1 MAEEQHFIIRPACA
15 ADIEPIIR
23 LDAAVTAT
31 PKPAYWEALFKDCQS
46 RRKQHFL
53 LVAVKDDV
61 LLGFIAG
68 EIRAWEF
75 GSPPCGWVFAIA
87 VDPDTRLSGMGA
99 DLFQAICDAFR
110 RAGITKVRTM
120 VARDAQLVM
129 SFFRAQ
135 GMMAGPFVELEKDLD
150 E

>member
-1 MAEEQHFIIRPACA
+1 MKKHAFTIRPAA
-15 ADIEPIIR
+15 AEDVELIIR
-23 LDAAVTAT
+23 LDAAMTST
-31 PKPAYWEALFKDCQS
+31 PKQDYWKKLHEGCRSQPD
-46 RRKQHFL
+46 QHFL
-53 LVAVKDDV
+53 LVAVQGDH

-87 VDPDTRLSGMGA
+87 VDPKTRLQGMGA
-99 DLFQAICDAFR
+99 ELFNALCDNFR
-110 RAGITKVRTM
+110 RAGVTKVRTM

-135 GMMAGPFVELEKDLD
+135 GMMAGPFAELEKDLD

>member
-1 MAEEQHFIIRPACA
+1 MTKKQAFTIRPAA
-15 ADIEPIIR
+15 ADDVEPIIR
-23 LDAAVTAT
+23 LDAAITST
-31 PKPAYWEALFKDCQS
+31 PKPAYWKRLFEDCRSQPD
-46 RRKQHFL
+46 QHFL
-53 LVAVKDDV
+53 LVAARGDH

-87 VDPDTRLSGMGA
+87 VDPKTRLEGMGA
-99 DLFQAICDAFR
+99 HLFNALCDSFR
-110 RAGITKVRTM
+110 KRGVTKVRTM

-135 GMMAGPFVELEKDLD
+135 GMMAGPFAELERDLD